1 MYSKFVIIAWN
12 KLFALTLFPEII
24 QRPSF
29 FGKFLLRS
37 FPFPRWWSSHG
48 FGAARRRLFSGSG
61 GDFLYCWLVQ
71 TFVYVSIEDQ
81 VVCSHLATTY
91 RTGGCG
97 ALYKQRRTTREIS
110 HSATSW
116 VGEWCNNHYQSNC
129 KCLHPNLHN
138 WYSLNVVIGCHLPSF
153 CEVWS
158 HYMLVRLKNFASITC
173 GTTSLL
179 LVSSSKLEAAT
190 SWWFDD
196 KGCCKNPFSVSCRPF
211 PLPFRRE
218 EILTPVK

>member
-1 MYSKFVIIAWN
+1 MCKGFMYHVCCYMYSTSLCSFVTIYIYITILKPMYSKFVIIAWN

-81 VVCSHLATTY
+81 VVCSHFATTY

-110 HSATSW
+110 HSA
-116 VGEWCNNHYQSNC
+116 Y
-129 KCLHPNLHN
+129 
-138 WYSLNVVIGCHLPSF
+138 
-153 CEVWS
+153 
-158 HYMLVRLKNFASITC
+158 
-173 GTTSLL
+173 
-179 LVSSSKLEAAT
+179 
-190 SWWFDD
+190 
-196 KGCCKNPFSVSCRPF
+196 
-211 PLPFRRE
+211 
-218 EILTPVK
+218 ILGGGMM